1 MYALS
6 IVRGLEIPEDERLEK
21 EEFCRELERI
31 VKQIRPSIN
40 LPPSPDVPCIVIV

>member
-21 EEFCRELERI
+21 EAFCRELERI
-31 VKQIRPSIN
+31 VKQIRPSLN
-40 LPPSPDVPCIVIV
+40 PSPLPLP